1 LREVEEEFM
10 EYRLFSDGIIQRQ
23 KRDISLKDISCI
35 QAREETVQLKGQI
48 IDLQARLDMKEK
60 QKEDLK
66 TEI

>member
-1 LREVEEEFM
+1 VEEEFKQ
-10 EYRLFSDGIIQRQ
+10 YRLFSDGIIQRQ
-23 KRDISLKDISCI
+23 KRDII